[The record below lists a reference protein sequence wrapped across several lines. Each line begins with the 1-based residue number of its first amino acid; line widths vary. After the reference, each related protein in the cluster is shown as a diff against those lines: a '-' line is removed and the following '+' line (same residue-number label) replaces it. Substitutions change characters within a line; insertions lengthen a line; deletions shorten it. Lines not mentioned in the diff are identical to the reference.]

1 MIKKNIRLAGYLIL
15 VKFASHPNS
24 EHTMQF
30 KKLNNI
36 IGWLVFTIA
45 TYTYCATIEP
55 TASFWDCGEYIA
67 CAFKLEVGHPPGAP
81 FFLIVGRFFALLAGG
96 DPALAGKMINIMSAL
111 CSSYTILFLFWSI
124 TRLSIK
130 MVVKPGQEFTQA
142 KQWAVL
148 GAGIVGALA
157 YTFSDSFWFSAVEG
171 EVYAMSSFFTA
182 IVFWAILKWE
192 AEDSENP
199 MSAMRWLV
207 LIAYLMG
214 LSIGV
219 HLLNLLVIPAI
230 CFIYYFKKYKFEWKT
245 FIYTGL
251 ISLLLLGGIQNIM
264 IPKIV
269 KFAADYEIFFVN
281 KLGMGF
287 NIGSIIYFLL
297 LFVSLTGLIVYTVKK
312 NEAMYKLG
320 FYTGILFAILA
331 VISAYSGMGMFTRL
345 IVLGGLLYGVHYL
358 KNKNINTLN
367 VILISFTTLII
378 GYSSFFILIIRSQAN
393 TPMDENDPENA
404 ITMLSYLNREQYGD
418 WPLVKG
424 QYYNAPTKSQQYFGD
439 GEPVYAKDEKTKKYK
454 ITDDR
459 KKSIPVY
466 EEEYTT
472 VFPRMWSQQAN
483 HEAAYRYWGDVQKHH
498 RTKVRQNEQTGEM
511 EEVQIPTWG
520 ANFTYFI
527 NYQVK
532 YMYLRYFAWNFIGRQ
547 NDIQGLN
554 GNPLEGNWKTGI
566 KGIDDVV
573 LDSDSSLET
582 HQTSN
587 NKANNSFYAL
597 PFILGVLGF
606 AFQYRKNK
614 PDLWV
619 VALLFLLTGLAI
631 VVYLNQYPYQPR
643 ERDYA
648 YAASF
653 YAFAF
658 WIGFGVLFIFDLL
671 SKKANAMPAAAIATI
686 IGLIIPTLMAAEGWD
701 DHNRSKRTMSRDFAI
716 NYLNSCAP
724 NAILFTNGDNDTFP
738 LWYAQEVEGIR
749 TDVRVVNLSLLQT
762 DWYINQMRRA
772 AYESAPVPFTIPA
785 EKYVQGTRDVV
796 YIMDKGAGAMDL
808 RKAIEFVE
816 SDDIANKYEGYGKP
830 LDYLPSKTFYI
841 PVDSAAVMREKIISV
856 KDTARLA
863 KNIKW
868 SINRSYL
875 TKNDLMVLDLIAHNN
890 WKRPIYFA
898 VTTGAEAY
906 LGMEEYFELDGLAYR
921 FMPIKNTETEM
932 AQGGRVNT
940 DVMYDNVMNKFL
952 WGGADKEGVNLD
964 ENCTRMLSNMR
975 MQMATLANALI
986 AKGQKQK
993 AEKVLD
999 LCLAKIPDENVRYEA
1014 TIYTIVAGYYQVGN
1028 TKKAMELST
1037 KLFDIYEGDLKVYQA
1052 QKPVHRAA
1060 FGREMGQA
1068 KEIMKRLVMLAGQFK
1083 QEAYSEQLMKRL
1095 SAVVPMDELMP
1106 ENQPLPQEIQ

>member
-1 MIKKNIRLAGYLIL
+1 
-15 VKFASHPNS
+15 
-24 EHTMQF
+24 MQF

-36 IGWLVFTIA
+36 IGWLVFAIA
-45 TYTYCATIEP
+45 SFTYCATIEP

-67 CAFKLEVGHPPGAP
+67 CAYKLEVGHPPGAP
-81 FFLIVGRFFALLAGG
+81 FFLLVGRFFALLAGG

-111 CSSYTILFLFWSI
+111 CSAFTILFLYWSI

-130 MVVKPGQEFTQA
+130 MILKPNEEFTVS

-148 GAGIVGALA
+148 GAGIVGGLA

-182 IVFWAILKWE
+182 LVFWAILKWE
-192 AEDSENP
+192 AEDTANP
-199 MSAMRWLV
+199 TGAMRWLV

-219 HLLNLLVIPAI
+219 HLLNLLTIPAI
-230 CFIYYFKKYKFEWKT
+230 CFIYYFKKYPFTWKT

-251 ISLLLLGGIQNIM
+251 ISLVLLGGIQNIM

-281 KLGMGF
+281 KLGMDF

-297 LFVSLTGLIVYTVKK
+297 LFTFLGSLIIYTVNKK
-312 NEAMYKLG
+312 EIFYKVG
-320 FYTGILFAILA
+320 FYAGVVFSIIV
-331 VISAYSGMGMFTRL
+331 VISGYSNGSKITRL
-345 IVLGGLLYGVHYL
+345 VLAGLLYGIHYL
-358 KNKNINTLN
+358 KSKNINTLN

-439 GEPVYAKDEKTKKYK
+439 GEPVYAKDEKSKKYK

-459 KKSIPVY
+459 KRSIPVY

-472 VFPRMWSQQAN
+472 IFPRMWSQQGN

-498 RTKVRQNEQTGEM
+498 RTKVKQNEQTGEM
-511 EEVQIPTWG
+511 EEVQIPTFM
-520 ANFTYFI
+520 ANMTYFVK
-527 NYQVK
+527 YQVC

-554 GNPLEGNWKTGI
+554 SNPLEGNWKTGI
-566 KGIDDVV
+566 KGFDDVL
-573 LDSDSSLET
+573 LDSDTSLVP
-582 HQTSN
+582 HQASN
-587 NKANNSFYAL
+587 NKASNSFFAL
-597 PFILGVLGF
+597 PFLLGILGF
-606 AFQYRKNK
+606 AFQYKKDKANM
-614 PDLWV
+614 WV
-619 VALLFLLTGLAI
+619 VALLFLLNGFA
-631 VVYLNQYPYQPR
+631 VVFYLNQYPYQPR

-648 YAASF
+648 YVASF

-671 SKKANAMPAAAIATI
+671 SKKGNAKSAVAISIAL
-686 IGLIIPTLMAAEGWD
+686 GLIIPALMGAQGWD
-701 DHNRSKRTMSRDFAI
+701 DHNRSKRTMSRDFAV
-716 NYLNSCAP
+716 NYLNTCAP

-796 YIMDKGAGAMDL
+796 YIMDKGTGAMDL

-841 PVDSAAVMREKIISV
+841 PVDSNAVMREKVIAV
-856 KDTARLA
+856 KDTGRLA

-868 SINRSYL
+868 TINRSYL
-875 TKNDLMVLDLIAHNN
+875 TKNDLMVLDLVAHNN

-906 LGMEEYFELDGLAYR
+906 LGMEEYFQLEGLAYR
-921 FMPIKNTETEM
+921 LTPIKNTEAEM
-932 AQGGRVNT
+932 QQGGRVNT
-940 DVMYDNVMNKFL
+940 DIMYDNIMKFE
-952 WGGADKEGVNLD
+952 WGGLDKEGVNLD
-964 ENCTRMLSNMR
+964 ENCTRMASNMR
-975 MQMATLANALI
+975 MQMATLAGALI
-986 AKGQKQK
+986 NKGQKQK

-1014 TIYTIVAGYYQVGN
+1014 TLYTIIAGYYQIGN
-1028 TKKAMELST
+1028 MKKATELST
-1037 KLFDIYEGDLKVYQA
+1037 KLFDIYENDLKVYNA
-1052 QKPVHRAA
+1052 QKPIHRAA
-1060 FGREMGQA
+1060 FNREIGQA
-1068 KEIMKRLVMLAGQFK
+1068 KEIMKRLVMLSEQFK
-1083 QEAYSEQLMKRL
+1083 QEAYSKELMKRL
-1095 SAVVPMDELMP
+1095 SANVPMDELM
-1106 ENQPLPQEIQ
+1106 EDQRQQQIPQEIQ

>member
-1 MIKKNIRLAGYLIL
+1 
-15 VKFASHPNS
+15 
-24 EHTMQF
+24 MQF

-36 IGWLVFTIA
+36 IGWLVFAIA
-45 TYTYCATIEP
+45 TFTYCATIEP

-67 CAFKLEVGHPPGAP
+67 CAYKLEVGHPPGAP
-81 FFLIVGRFFALLAGG
+81 FFLLVGRLFALLAGG

-111 CSSYTILFLFWSI
+111 CSSFTILFLYWSI

-130 MVVKPGQEFTQA
+130 MILKPGEQFTVS

-148 GAGIVGALA
+148 GAGIVGGLA

-182 IVFWAILKWE
+182 LVFWAILKWE
-192 AEDSENP
+192 AEDTSNP
-199 MSAMRWLV
+199 VGAMRWLV

-219 HLLNLLVIPAI
+219 HLLNLLTIPAI
-230 CFIYYFKKYKFEWKT
+230 CFIYYFKKYPFTWKT

-251 ISLLLLGGIQNIM
+251 ISLVLLGGIQNIM

-287 NIGSIIYFLL
+287 NIGSIIYFVL
-297 LFVSLTGLIVYTVKK
+297 LFVSLTGLIMYTVNKK
-312 NEAMYKLG
+312 ESFYKLG
-320 FYTGILFAILA
+320 FYTGFVFALLA
-331 VISAYSGMGMFTRL
+331 AVSAYSASGIVTRI
-345 IVLGGLLYGVHYL
+345 IVLGGLLYGIHYL
-358 KNKNINTLN
+358 KSKNINTLN

-378 GYSSFFILIIRSQAN
+378 GYSSFFVLIIRSQAN

-439 GEPVYAKDEKTKKYK
+439 GEPVYAKDEKAKKYK

-459 KKSIPVY
+459 KRSIPVY

-472 VFPRMWSQQAN
+472 LFPRMWSQQGN

-498 RTKVRQNEQTGEM
+498 RTKVKQNEQTGEM
-511 EEVQIPTWG
+511 EEVQIPTFM
-520 ANFTYFI
+520 ANMTYFVK
-527 NYQVK
+527 YQVC

-554 GNPLEGNWKTGI
+554 ANPLEGNWKTGI
-566 KGIDDVV
+566 KGFDDVL
-573 LDSDSSLET
+573 LDSDTSLVP
-582 HQTSN
+582 HQASN
-587 NKANNSFYAL
+587 NKASNSFFAL
-597 PFILGVLGF
+597 PFLLGLLGF
-606 AFQYRKNK
+606 AFQYKKDKANM
-614 PDLWV
+614 WV
-619 VALLFLLTGLAI
+619 VALLFLLNGFA
-631 VVYLNQYPYQPR
+631 VVFYLNQYPYQPR

-648 YAASF
+648 YVASF

-671 SKKANAMPAAAIATI
+671 SKKGNGKSAVAIS
-686 IGLIIPTLMAAEGWD
+686 IGLGLVIPALMGAQGWD
-701 DHNRSKRTMSRDFAI
+701 DHNRAKRTMSRDFAV
-716 NYLNSCAP
+716 NYLNTCAP

-796 YIMDKGAGAMDL
+796 YIMDKGTGAMDL
-808 RKAIEFVE
+808 RKAIDFVE

-841 PVDSAAVMREKIISV
+841 PVDSNAVMREKVISV

-868 SINRSYL
+868 TINRQYL
-875 TKNDLMVLDLIAHNN
+875 TKNDLMVLDLVAHNN

-906 LGMEEYFELDGLAYR
+906 LGMEDYFQLEGLAYR
-921 FMPIKNTETEM
+921 LTPIKNTEAEM
-932 AQGGRVNT
+932 QQGGRVNT
-940 DVMYDNVMNKFL
+940 DIMYDNIMNKFV
-952 WGGADKEGVNLD
+952 WGGLDKEGVNLD
-964 ENCTRMLSNMR
+964 ENCTRMASNMR
-975 MQMATLANALI
+975 MQMATLAGALI
-986 AKGQKQK
+986 SKGQKQK

-999 LCLAKIPDENVRYEA
+999 LCIAKIPDENVRYEA
-1014 TIYTIVAGYYQVGN
+1014 TLYTIIAGYYQIGN
-1028 TKKAMELST
+1028 MKKATELST
-1037 KLFDIYEGDLKVYQA
+1037 KLFDIYENDLKVYNA
-1052 QKPVHRAA
+1052 QKPIHRAA
-1060 FGREMGQA
+1060 FNREIGQA
-1068 KEIMKRLVMLAGQFK
+1068 KEIMKRLVMLAEQFK
-1083 QEAYSEQLMKRL
+1083 QEAYSKELMKRL
-1095 SAVVPMDELMP
+1095 SANVPMDELM
-1106 ENQPLPQEIQ
+1106 EEQRQQQQIPQEIQ

>member
-1 MIKKNIRLAGYLIL
+1 
-15 VKFASHPNS
+15 
-24 EHTMQF
+24 MQF

-36 IGWLVFTIA
+36 IGWLVFAIA
-45 TYTYCATIEP
+45 TFTYCATIEP

-67 CAFKLEVGHPPGAP
+67 CAYKLEVGHPPGAP
-81 FFLIVGRFFALLAGG
+81 FFLLVGRFFALLAGG

-111 CSSYTILFLFWSI
+111 CSSFTILFLFWSI
-124 TRLSIK
+124 TRLSIR
-130 MVVKPGQEFTQA
+130 MVLKPNEEFTSA

-148 GAGIVGALA
+148 GAGIVGGLA
-157 YTFSDSFWFSAVEG
+157 YAFSDSFWFSAVEG
-171 EVYAMSSFFTA
+171 EVYAMSSCFTA
-182 IVFWAILKWE
+182 VVFWAILKWE
-192 AEDSENP
+192 EEDTVNP
-199 MSAMRWLV
+199 TGAMRWLV

-230 CFIYYFKKYKFEWKT
+230 CFIYYFKKYKFDWKT

-281 KLGMGF
+281 KMGMGF
-287 NIGSIIYFLL
+287 NIGSIFYFLL
-297 LFVSLTGLIVYTVKK
+297 LFTSLGTLITYTVNKK
-312 NEAMYKLG
+312 EIFYKIG
-320 FYTGILFAILA
+320 FYTGIIFAFIA
-331 VISAYSGMGMFTRL
+331 VISAYSGSGMFTRVL
-345 IVLGGLLYGVHYL
+345 VLGGLLYGIHYL
-358 KNKNINTLN
+358 KTKTINTLN

-424 QYYNAPTKSQQYFGD
+424 QYYNAPTRSNQYFGD

-459 KKSIPVY
+459 KKSIPAY

-472 VFPRMWSQQAN
+472 IFPRMWSQQSN

-498 RTKVRQNEQTGEM
+498 RTKMKTNDQTGQM
-511 EEVQIPTWG
+511 EEIQIPTFV
-520 ANFTYFI
+520 ANMKYFMS
-527 NYQVK
+527 YQVQ

-566 KGIDDVV
+566 KGLDDSL
-573 LDSDSSLET
+573 LDSDTSLVP
-582 HQTSN
+582 HQAAN
-587 NKANNSFYAL
+587 NKANNSFFAL
-597 PFILGVLGF
+597 PFLLGILGF
-606 AFQYRKNK
+606 AFQYKK
-614 PDLWV
+614 QKADMWV
-619 VALLFLLTGLAI
+619 VSLLFLLNGFA
-631 VVYLNQYPYQPR
+631 VVFYLNQYPYQPR

-648 YAASF
+648 YVASF
-653 YAFAF
+653 YAFAI

-671 SKKANAMPAAAIATI
+671 SRKNNGKSAVVIAIL
-686 IGLIIPTLMAAEGWD
+686 IGLIIPTLMGAQGWD
-701 DHNRSKRTMSRDFAI
+701 DHNRSKRTMSRDFAV

-762 DWYINQMRRA
+762 DWYINQTRRA

-796 YIMDKGAGAMDL
+796 YIMDKGTGAMNL
-808 RKAIEFVE
+808 KEAIKFVE

-830 LDYLPSKTFYI
+830 LDYLPTKSFYI
-841 PVDSAAVMREKIISV
+841 PVDSASVMREKVITV

-868 SINRSYL
+868 TINRSYL
-875 TKNDLMVLDLIAHNN
+875 TKADLMVLDLIAHNN

-906 LGMEEYFELDGLAYR
+906 LGMEDYFQLEGLAYR
-921 FMPIKNTETEM
+921 LTPIKNTEAEM
-932 AQGGRVNT
+932 SQGGRVST
-940 DVMYDNVMNKFL
+940 DIMYDNLMNKFV
-952 WGGADKEGVNLD
+952 WGGLDKKDVNLD
-964 ENCTRMLSNMR
+964 ENCKRMASNIR
-975 MQMATLANALI
+975 MQMATLAGALI
-986 AKGQKQK
+986 NKGQKQK

-999 LCLAKIPDENVRYEA
+999 MCLAKIPDENVPYES
-1014 TIYTIVAGYYQVGN
+1014 TLYTIIAGYYQVGN
-1028 TKKAMELST
+1028 MKKATELST
-1037 KLFDIYEGDLKVYQA
+1037 QLFDIYANDLKVYMS
-1052 QKPVHRAA
+1052 QKPLHRAS
-1060 FGREMGQA
+1060 FGREIGQA
-1068 KEIMKRLVMLAGQFK
+1068 KEIMRRLVMLSEQFK
-1083 QEAYSEQLMKRL
+1083 QDAYSKQLMTRL
-1095 SAVVPMDELMP
+1095 TAIVPMDELMEEQQQRP
-1106 ENQPLPQEIQ
+1106 QQIPQEIQ

>member
-1 MIKKNIRLAGYLIL
+1 
-15 VKFASHPNS
+15 
-24 EHTMQF
+24 MQF

-36 IGWLVFTIA
+36 IGWLVFAIA
-45 TYTYCATIEP
+45 AFTYCATIEP

-67 CAFKLEVGHPPGAP
+67 CAYKLEVGHPPGAP
-81 FFLIVGRFFALLAGG
+81 FFLLVGRFFALLGGG

-111 CSSYTILFLFWSI
+111 CSAFTILFLFWSI

-130 MVVKPGQEFTQA
+130 MLLKPNEEFTTA

-148 GAGIVGALA
+148 GAGIVGGLA

-171 EVYAMSSFFTA
+171 EVYAMSSCFTA

-192 AEDSENP
+192 EEDTLNP
-199 MSAMRWLV
+199 TGAMRWLV

-281 KLGMGF
+281 KMGMGF
-287 NIGSIIYFLL
+287 NIGSIFYFLL
-297 LFVSLTGLIVYTVKK
+297 LFTSLGTLITYTVNKK
-312 NEAMYKLG
+312 EVFYKVG
-320 FYTGILFAILA
+320 FYTGILFAIIA
-331 VISAYSGMGMFTRL
+331 VISAYSGAGMFTRVL
-345 IVLGGLLYGVHYL
+345 VLGGLLYGIHYL
-358 KNKNINTLN
+358 KKKTINTLN

-424 QYYNAPTKSQQYFGD
+424 QYYNAPTRPNQYFGD
-439 GEPVYAKDEKTKKYK
+439 GEPVYAKDEKSQKYK

-466 EEEYTT
+466 EEDYTT
-472 VFPRMWSQQAN
+472 IFPRMWSQQGN

-498 RTKVRQNEQTGEM
+498 RSKMKTNEQTGEM
-511 EEVQIPTWG
+511 EEVQIPTFA
-520 ANFTYFI
+520 ANLKYFMS
-527 NYQVK
+527 YQVQ

-566 KGIDDVV
+566 KGLDDVI
-573 LDSDSSLET
+573 LDSDSSLTT
-582 HQTSN
+582 HQGSN
-587 NKANNSFYAL
+587 NKASNSFFAL
-597 PFILGVLGF
+597 PFLLGILGF
-606 AFQYRKNK
+606 AFQYKK
-614 PDLWV
+614 HKADTWV
-619 VALLFLLTGLAI
+619 VALLFLLNGFA
-631 VVYLNQYPYQPR
+631 VVFYLNQYPYQPR

-648 YAASF
+648 YVASF

-671 SKKANAMPAAAIATI
+671 SKKSNAKSAVAVAIL
-686 IGLIIPTLMAAEGWD
+686 IGLIIPVLMGAQGWD
-701 DHNRSKRTMSRDFAI
+701 DHNRSKRTMSRDFAV

-796 YIMDKGAGAMDL
+796 YIMDRGTGPMSLK
-808 RKAIEFVE
+808 KAIEFVE

-830 LDYLPSKTFYI
+830 LDYFPTKTFFV
-841 PVDSAAVMREKIISV
+841 PVDSAAVMREKVITV
-856 KDTARLA
+856 KDTARLV
-863 KNIKW
+863 KDIKW
-868 SINRSYL
+868 TINRSYL

-906 LGMEEYFELDGLAYR
+906 LGLEEYFQLEGLAYR
-921 FMPIKNTETEM
+921 LTPIKNTEAEM

-940 DVMYDNVMNKFL
+940 DVMYDNLMNKFV
-952 WGGADKEGVNLD
+952 WGGLDKEGVNLD
-964 ENCTRMLSNMR
+964 ENCTRMASNIR
-975 MQMATLANALI
+975 MQMATLAGALI
-986 AKGQKQK
+986 NKGEKQK

-999 LCLAKIPDENVRYEA
+999 LCLAKIPDENVRFEA
-1014 TIYTIVAGYYQVGN
+1014 TLYTIIAGYYQVGN
-1028 TKKAMELST
+1028 MKKATELST
-1037 KLFDIYEGDLKVYQA
+1037 KLFDIYENDLKVYMA
-1052 QKPVHRAA
+1052 QKPLHRAS
-1060 FGREMGQA
+1060 FGRDINQA
-1068 KEIMKRLVMLAGQFK
+1068 KEIMRRLVMLSEQFK
-1083 QEAYSEQLMKRL
+1083 QEAYSKQLMSRL
-1095 SAVVPMDELMP
+1095 TAAVPMDELM
-1106 ENQPLPQEIQ
+1106 EEQRQQQQQIPQEIQ